1 MLVWQGCLRNY
12 DTLKSR
18 NKTTECWQK
27 LPMHFPS
34 IELDD
39 YVVMPNHFHGIMIIN
54 DSQRHDVALASGGDE
69 TSPLRHP
76 TLGRIV
82 GYFKYQ
88 STKVINEGQDTPG
101 VRIWQRNYYDHII
114 RNDADLQR
122 LILHPEN
129 EPRAGLLPQSLGQE
143 CLLCGPSG

>member
-114 RNDADLQR
+114 RNDADLHRARTYIRNNPMQWQ
-122 LILHPEN
+122 LDEENPESC
-129 EPRAGLLPQSLGQE
+129 RRWFTV
-143 CLLCGPSG
+143 